1 MQLSSVPCIIA
12 AALALASIGHT
23 SPVNRPKKGKGL
35 ESVDIDHLNDDLGL
49 PHVTVPEV
57 NQARAERKGDDV
69 EVYQARAERKDDDEP
84 EVNQARAERKDDDE
98 SEGNWSNGRWS
109 ENLWTTG

>member
-23 SPVNRPKKGKGL
+23 SPVNGPKKGEGL
-35 ESVDIDHLNDDLGL
+35 ESVDVDHLNEDLGL

-57 NQARAERKGDDV
+57 N
-69 EVYQARAERKDDDEP
+69 QARAERKDDDEP

-98 SEGNWSNGRWS
+98 SEGNWFNGKWF